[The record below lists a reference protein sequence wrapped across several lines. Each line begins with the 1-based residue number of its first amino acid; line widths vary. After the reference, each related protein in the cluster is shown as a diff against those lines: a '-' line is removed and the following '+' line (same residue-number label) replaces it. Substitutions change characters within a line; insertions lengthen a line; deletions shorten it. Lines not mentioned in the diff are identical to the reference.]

1 MLKIRN
7 YVKVKTLEEA
17 YELYQKKANRII
29 GGMVWMR
36 LCDYNI
42 ATAIDLSDLG
52 LDKIEEN
59 DEQFS
64 IGCMATLRQIELHE
78 GLNAYT
84 NGSVCDA
91 VKDIVG
97 VQLRNLATVGGTLYG
112 RYGFS
117 DVLTVF
123 SVLDSYVELYK
134 GGIVPLKE
142 YIKRDYDRDILVRL
156 IVKKTPLKCAFECV
170 RNTRTDFSVLNCAVA
185 VYGKKAVVAVGAR
198 PLKTEVVEGVAN
210 DKLADKVADSIKF
223 GSNMR
228 GSAEYRKKLCQVLV
242 NRALAKT
249 GCNQ

>member
-1 MLKIRN
+1 MLKIKN
-7 YVKVKTLEEA
+7 YVKVQTLEEA
-17 YELYQKKANRII
+17 YQLYQKKANRIL

-42 ATAIDLSDLG
+42 ATAIDLSGLG
-52 LDKIEEN
+52 LDKIEET
-59 DEQFS
+59 EEEFS

-84 NGSVCDA
+84 SGAVCDA

-97 VQLRNLATVGGTLYG
+97 VQLRNLATVGGSLYG

-134 GGIVPLKE
+134 GGIVPLRE
-142 YIKRDYDRDILVRL
+142 YAKRGYDRDILVRL
-156 IVKKTPLKCAFECV
+156 IIKKTPVKVAFECV

-185 VYGKKAVVAVGAR
+185 LYDKKAYVAVGAR
-198 PLKTEVVEGVAN
+198 PLKAEVVEGEADETLPEQVAHS
-210 DKLADKVADSIKF
+210 LKF
-223 GSNMR
+223 ESNMR
-228 GSAEYRKKLCQVLV
+228 GSEEYRRQLCQVLV
-242 NRALAKT
+242 KRAMAKAERKS
-249 GCNQ
+249 

>member
-52 LDKIEEN
+52 LDKIEET
-59 DEQFS
+59 EEEFS
-64 IGCMATLRQIELHE
+64 IGCMTTLRQIELHE
-78 GLNAYT
+78 GLNLYT
-84 NGSVCDA
+84 SGAVCDA

-97 VQLRNLATVGGTLYG
+97 VQLRNLATVGGSLYG

-134 GGIVPLKE
+134 GGIVPLRE
-142 YIKRDYDRDILVRL
+142 YAQRDYDRDILVRL
-156 IVKKTPLKCAFECV
+156 IIKKTPIKVAFECV

-185 VYGKKAVVAVGAR
+185 VYDEKAYVAVGAR
-198 PLKTEVVEGVAN
+198 PYKAQVVVGQKNDQLPEKVVQSLKFQT
-210 DKLADKVADSIKF
+210 
-223 GSNMR
+223 NMR
-228 GSAEYRKKLCQVLV
+228 GSEEYRKKLCEVLV
-242 NRALAKT
+242 KRALEKAESR
-249 GCNQ
+249 Q